1 MPKPTAT
8 VIDIKRKVQKYQG
21 RKVHLEAHKS
31 KKKLYQKTGFIDS
44 IYPKVFTI
52 SIESDKEDQY
62 SRTQVMSFSYI
73 DLLTNNVKIDLVD
86 SADGNISL

>member
-1 MPKPTAT
+1 MPKTT
-8 VIDIKRKVQKYQG
+8 VLDIKRKVEKYQG
-21 RKVHLEAHKS
+21 RKVRLEAHKS

-52 SIESDKEDQY
+52 SIESEKEGQQ
-62 SRTQVMSFSYI
+62 SRSQVMSFSYI

-86 SADGNISL
+86 PNGNISL